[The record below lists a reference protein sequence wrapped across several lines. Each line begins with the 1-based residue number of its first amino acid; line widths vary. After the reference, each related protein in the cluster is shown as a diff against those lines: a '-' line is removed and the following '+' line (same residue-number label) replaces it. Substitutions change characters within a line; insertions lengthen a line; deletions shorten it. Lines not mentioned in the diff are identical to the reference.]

1 MPSELRLILK
11 THLQPTKFVD
21 EEGGTR
27 SHVPLRSKA
36 LNSSDMAV
44 CHFGSRRACEAHEGS
59 SVSERLCLV
68 VALS

>member
-1 MPSELRLILK
+1 
-11 THLQPTKFVD
+11 
-21 EEGGTR
+21 
-27 SHVPLRSKA
+27 VPLRSKA